1 MKCVRNSLTMRK
13 LHTCITLFR
22 QTPENLKGK
31 KHSSQLWITRQI
43 QDPYV
48 EMAKRENYRCR
59 SAYKLLEINERFKIL
74 QPGHV
79 VIDCGAAPGS
89 WTQVAI
95 NATNAKAKE
104 DGVAVGTVFGI
115 DKQPMFPIEGAT
127 LLSGMDFTVESSQNK
142 MLELLK
148 SRKANIV
155 MSDMAPNASGVRA
168 LDHENIIRLVYS
180 ALKFALQITE
190 LNGTFLCKIWD
201 GGKSQQLEKD
211 LNKFYKH
218 VRHIKPQATRD
229 ESTEK
234 YFLAIGFKGLKSTS
248 SNTT

>member
-1 MKCVRNSLTMRK
+1 MKNLRNFSAIRK
-13 LHTCITLFR
+13 LHTCIILFR
-22 QTPENLKGK
+22 QKPENLKGK

-48 EMAKRENYRCR
+48 ERAKRENYRCR

-95 NATNAKAKE
+95 NVTNAKAKQ
-104 DGVAVGTVFGI
+104 DGVAVGIVFGI
-115 DKQPMFPIEGAT
+115 DKQPIYPIEGAT
-127 LLSGMDFTVESSQNK
+127 LLSGMDFTDASSQNK
-142 MLELLK
+142 ILELLK
-148 SRKANIV
+148 SRKANVV

-180 ALKFALQITE
+180 ALKFALQVTQID
-190 LNGTFLCKIWD
+190 GTFLCKLWD
-201 GGKSQQLEKD
+201 GGKSEQLEKD
-211 LNKFYKH
+211 LNKFYKY
-218 VRHIKPQATRD
+218 VRNVKPQATRD

-234 YFLAIGFKGLKSTS
+234 YFLAMGFKGLRSTS